1 MEGTNLCKLKVHLTS
16 SLSNEL
22 LPNFS
27 NMAQSIQFYPISTK
41 LLYGLV
47 CSTILFG
54 WGRFVSARFPLSDHR
69 PRTVGDR
76 GSGNAHRPG
85 CRCPTS
91 SSVAAWRRHGKPVSS
106 RELHAVL
113 LVGSKNALTSMSM
126 CMYPLTSILEIIFLT
141 NQKSPPGII

>member
-27 NMAQSIQFYPISTK
+27 NMAQSIQLYPISTK

-54 WGRFVSARFPLSDHR
+54 
-69 PRTVGDR
+69 
-76 GSGNAHRPG
+76 
-85 CRCPTS
+85 
-91 SSVAAWRRHGKPVSS
+91 
-106 RELHAVL
+106 
-113 LVGSKNALTSMSM
+113 
-126 CMYPLTSILEIIFLT
+126 
-141 NQKSPPGII
+141 